1 MDFEANGH
9 IVDDVREEYS
19 RLRNLL
25 TALALS

>member
-9 IVDDVREEYS
+9 IVDDVGNEYS
-19 RLRNLL
+19 RLGDLL